1 MTYTT
6 TSTDVIDCFGDRLIC
21 DRCGATV
28 STYGDRCSAALDVHC
43 PGFEAYDD
51 LLRLT
56 AQTVRRRRRG

>member
-1 MTYTT
+1 MTI
-6 TSTDVIDCFGDRLIC
+6 TSADVIDCFGDRLIC

-28 STYGDRCSAALDVHC
+28 STYGDRCSAALNVRC

-56 AQTVRRRRRG
+56 RLAAQEARR